1 MIRTAASPMQKTV
14 KSGAVFQSWKLMTK
28 KLYLHLRTPAART
41 GYNEGF
47 AFQGKGSRQSG
58 LSRNSPI
65 LHSLKGDWCGE
76 NLTVSIKPM
85 DPLHPTPLTWDCPK
99 VEPHVGHQN

>member
-1 MIRTAASPMQKTV
+1 MWGRLPLLLFHPT
-14 KSGAVFQSWKLMTK
+14 
-28 KLYLHLRTPAART
+28 
-41 GYNEGF
+41 
-47 AFQGKGSRQSG
+47 
-58 LSRNSPI
+58 
-65 LHSLKGDWCGE
+65 SLPGDWCGE

>member
-1 MIRTAASPMQKTV
+1 MENHKNANNTIALEKFLVQWEKEI
-14 KSGAVFQSWKLMTK
+14 KYK
-28 KLYLHLRTPAART
+28 KLGTSL
-41 GYNEGF
+41 EDF